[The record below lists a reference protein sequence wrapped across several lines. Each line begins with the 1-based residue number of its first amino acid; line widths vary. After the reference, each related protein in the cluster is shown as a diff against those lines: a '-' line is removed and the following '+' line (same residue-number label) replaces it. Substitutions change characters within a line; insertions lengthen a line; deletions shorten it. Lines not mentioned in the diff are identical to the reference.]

1 MIYSINLLYLSRL
14 CMAFLFIAFN
24 GKNMINKINILSKK

>member
-1 MIYSINLLYLSRL
+1 L